1 MENKRKVKL
10 SKGGKPG
17 LAYGLFKLH
26 VRLVH
31 NLTYY
36 RNIHY
41 AGRENI
47 PQNCPLVIVSNH
59 QNSLN
64 DALGLL
70 FASSSRGKRKIRA
83 ITRADAFEI
92 PVLGFIMHGLGL
104 LPAFRL
110 SYGVESLSHNTHAFD
125 EASDEL
131 LLDGTII
138 IYPESGH
145 QDRRWLGPFTYGYLR
160 MAFEAA
166 EKSGF
171 EKEIF
176 ILPAC
181 NHYSD
186 YFNPREDILIKF
198 GKPLSLAPYYE
209 RYRQTPRT
217 VQRELNG
224 IIRRK
229 VSELMLDIRD
239 SDNYDTI
246 DFIRNSYGRKYAEER
261 GLNPANLADRLI
273 SDKRLVEHLA
283 ATADRDA
290 LTTVYADAAELNL
303 RLRQLKI
310 SDDLFDERP
319 SALRVYGTAL
329 LLVVLLPAQLLA
341 LVANGLVFGLPRL
354 VNRRIDDVMLHA
366 SFKIALPILVAVP
379 LTNLIVFFTLMATA
393 KSLLVTAASMLSLPF
408 LYIFAVGFDKI
419 RNKCISRA
427 RFLKLSKRGKLSETV
442 NLRTK
447 VLKGLDDLLK

>member
-1 MENKRKVKL
+1 MENKKTVKL

-17 LAYGLFKLH
+17 FAYGLFKSH
-26 VRLVH
+26 VELVH

-36 RNIHY
+36 RNIQY
-41 AGRENI
+41 VGRENI
-47 PQNCPLVIVSNH
+47 PQNCSLVIVSNH

-104 LPAFRL
+104 LPAFRM
-110 SYGVESLSHNTHAFD
+110 SYGVESLSHNAHAFD

-145 QDRRWLGPFTYGYLR
+145 QDKRWLGIFTYGYLR

-176 ILPAC
+176 VLPAC

-198 GKPLSLAPYYE
+198 GEPISLAPYYE
-209 RYRQTPRT
+209 RYKKTPRT
-217 VQRELNG
+217 VQRKLNE
-224 IIRRK
+224 IIRGK

-239 SDNYDTI
+239 SDNYEAI
-246 DFIRNSYGRKYAEER
+246 DFIRNTYGKKYAEDA
-261 GLNPANLADRLI
+261 GLNPANLADKLTA
-273 SDKRLVEHLA
+273 DKRLVERLA
-283 ATADRDA
+283 ATVDRTA
-290 LTTVYADAAELNL
+290 LQAIYDDAAALNL
-303 RLRQLKI
+303 RLKQLRI
-310 SDDLFDERP
+310 SDDSFDETP
-319 SALRVYGTAL
+319 SPFRVYGTAL
-329 LLVVLLPAQLLA
+329 LLALLSPLYLLA
-341 LVANGLVFGLPRL
+341 LVANVLVFGLPHI
-354 VNRRIDDVMLHA
+354 VNRRISDVMLHA
-366 SFKIALPILVAVP
+366 SFKIALPILVAIP
-379 LTNLIVFFTLMATA
+379 LTNLIVFFALMATT
-393 KSLLVTAASMLSLPF
+393 KSVLLTAASMLGLPF

-419 RNKCISRA
+419 RNKCVNQA
-427 RFLKLSKRGKLSETV
+427 RFLKLLKHGNLSETV

-447 VLKGLDDLLK
+447 IRKGLDDLLK